1 VPAPRTAFLCMT
13 YSLPFLSKLQC
24 IGGASTKDGLPLHD
38 LFITLPVQITVH
50 WGCQHQ
56 GRPSSAWPIH
66 YLSCPNY
73 SALGAPAP
81 RTAFLC
87 ITYSLPF
94 LSKLQCIGA
103 TSTKDSLPDPGCQ
116 KVCTVQVGIKCDLIW
131 TAEKLCAV
139 QICIQ
144 CNLIWAT
151 KQVYFCTVQVGIKC
165 ELIWAAEKL
174 CAVQICIIQIVYS
187 ATWSGLPKIVCVHR
201 SGWYKVWADLSC
213 WRRKTVCCSG
223 LYTVRPDL
231 GCQKLCVCVCVFV
244 HRFRWY
250 KMWADL
256 GCRSRKTVC
265 CSGQADLGCQRLC
278 ECVHRS
284 GWYKVWADLGC
295 QQTVH
300 CSDLYTVRPDLSCQ
314 KVCVCTI
321 QAGIKC
327 ELIWTAEKE
336 CVCVCVVCV
345 CVHQTEWCK
354 PEPTVTPNQWQPRIV
369 CWAVSCFCIWDG
381 FD

>member
-1 VPAPRTAFLCMT
+1 MRP
-13 YSLPFLSKLQC
+13 
-24 IGGASTKDGLPLHD
+24 D
-38 LFITLPVQITVH
+38 L
-50 WGCQHQ
+50 
-56 GRPSSAWPIH
+56 
-66 YLSCPNY
+66 
-73 SALGAPAP
+73 
-81 RTAFLC
+81 
-87 ITYSLPF
+87 
-94 LSKLQCIGA
+94 
-103 TSTKDSLPDPGCQ
+103 GCQ
-116 KVCTVQVGIKCDLIW
+116 K
-131 TAEKLCAV
+131 LCV
-139 QICIQ
+139 
-144 CNLIWAT
+144 
-151 KQVYFCTVQVGIKC
+151 CTVQVGIKC
-165 ELIWAAEKL
+165 ELIWAVEEEKL
-174 CAVQICIIQIVYS
+174 CAVQDCIQCDLI
-187 ATWSGLPKIVCVHR
+187 
-201 SGWYKVWADLSC
+201 WAA
-213 WRRKTVCCSG
+213 KN
-223 LYTVRPDL
+223 
-231 GCQKLCVCVCVFV
+231 CVCVCVFV